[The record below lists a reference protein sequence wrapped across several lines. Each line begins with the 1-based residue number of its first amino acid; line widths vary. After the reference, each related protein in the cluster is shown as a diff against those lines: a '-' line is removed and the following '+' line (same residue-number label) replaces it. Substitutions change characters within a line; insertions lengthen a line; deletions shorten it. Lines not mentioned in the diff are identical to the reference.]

1 MMDSHVWSRR
11 KGGERK
17 KNFRNQLKVVRDEL
31 NFMATCTTCTTTTT
45 PNLTLFFYIIDS
57 REIGDGEIG
66 SFFASSSRVIKASH
80 SKVNGKQCQLVFM

>member
-1 MMDSHVWSRR
+1 MVKKKR
-11 KGGERK
+11 GIEGERK

-66 SFFASSSRVIKASH
+66 SFFAPLPVVES
-80 SKVNGKQCQLVFM
+80 